1 MNIGEWNGYLAYRN
15 LTIILVI
22 VIDPDQLEV
31 EQQSR
36 IRGEVNP
43 IGVHYRDKGA
53 RVGARVRL
61 FLHLLLG
68 CENTCENYEEQI
80 PSSLEGI
87 KVSSVSCF

>member
-1 MNIGEWNGYLAYRN
+1 MDGYLADRD
-15 LTIILVI
+15 LTIIFVI

-36 IRGEVNP
+36 VRGEINP

-53 RVGARVRL
+53 RVRARVRL

-68 CENTCENYEEQI
+68 CENTCENYVDKFLHL
-80 PSSLEGI
+80 P
-87 KVSSVSCF
+87 VR